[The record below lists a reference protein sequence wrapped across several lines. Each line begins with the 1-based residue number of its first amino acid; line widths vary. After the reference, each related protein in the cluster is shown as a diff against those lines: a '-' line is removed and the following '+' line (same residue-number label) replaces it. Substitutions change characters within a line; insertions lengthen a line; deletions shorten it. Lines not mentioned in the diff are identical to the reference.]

1 MPKPPRAPDRRQK
14 GSFIAGTID
23 ARKFVQQRS
32 HELALL
38 VETWEFVSEAKRRM
52 WIDLGLYQPYEAFA
66 SGEPCRECDR
76 PLLDKPSM
84 NDQANTGAAIN
95 ADNADFRSKHED
107 CRLGFWNIEKCS
119 VEHCHRCCPPLP
131 LSPDQRDF
139 LRDLLSDPPT
149 PRVTWHLKMTCGHIE
164 RLIAEGN
171 PPSTARCSECSVTRG
186 VEAAARDVSEAAS
199 DANASDLDEDALVN
213 PPCQLLTD
221 EKWKLVKRIVEPDN
235 ARRRGRPRVDAR
247 TVVNAILHR
256 EHTGITWRE
265 LPVSLGS
272 WQTAARRH
280 RQLTADGKGEEI
292 RRALAKS
299 NPAE

>member
-1 MPKPPRAPDRRQK
+1 MPKSPQAPNGNQE
-14 GSFIAGTID
+14 SSLNAGNID
-23 ARKFVQQRS
+23 ARQFVRQRS

-38 VETWEFVSEAKRRM
+38 VESWEIASDAKRRT
-52 WIDLGLYQPYEAFA
+52 WIDLDLYQPYEAFA

-84 NDQANTGAAIN
+84 NDQAGTSAAIN

-107 CRLGFWNIEKCS
+107 CHLGFWNIEKCS

-139 LRDLLSDPPT
+139 LRDLLGGPPT
-149 PRVTWHLKMTCGHIE
+149 PRVTWQLKMTCGHVE
-164 RLIAEGN
+164 RSVAGSN

-186 VEAAARDVSEAAS
+186 VEAAARDVSEEAS
-199 DANASDLDEDALVN
+199 DANASDLDKDALVN

-221 EKWKLVKRIVEPDN
+221 EQWKLVKPIVESDI
-235 ARRRGRPRVDAR
+235 ARGRGRPRVDAR
-247 TVVNAILHR
+247 TVVDAILHR

-280 RQLTADGKGEEI
+280 RQLTADGKWEEI
-292 RRALAKS
+292 LRALTKS
-299 NPAE
+299 NAAE